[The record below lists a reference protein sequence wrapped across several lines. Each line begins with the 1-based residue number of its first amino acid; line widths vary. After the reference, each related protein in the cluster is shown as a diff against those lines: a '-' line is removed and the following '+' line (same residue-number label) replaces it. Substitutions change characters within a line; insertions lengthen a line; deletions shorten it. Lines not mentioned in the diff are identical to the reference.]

1 MNPDAT
7 LIQDLSAAFARRD
20 LPALLDIFH
29 PDIEWVEPAGAGRFA
44 GTRVGHITT
53 LGEVLMRLPED
64 TREFQVEPEEF
75 LDAGPEIVVLGQHRG
90 VKASCGGPFEVPF
103 AHVWTMRDGLAV
115 RFRSYVDT
123 ALLRTVFPPDA

>member
-1 MNPDAT
+1 VNPDVT

-29 PDIEWVEPAGAGRFA
+29 PDIEWVEPAGAG
-44 GTRVGHITT
+44 
-53 LGEVLMRLPED
+53 
-64 TREFQVEPEEF
+64 
-75 LDAGPEIVVLGQHRG
+75 PEIVGLGHHRG
-90 VKASCGGPFEVPF
+90 VKTSCGGPFEVPF